1 MCMLSYICVCV
12 SECISA
18 FVYHGKEKET
28 DWTVLF
34 LLTFSTNKDDS
45 HLPTFQLIFGKAI

>member
-12 SECISA
+12 SECICA